1 MEYSDKEIISDL
13 EEDNKLLASKIE
25 IYKEEI
31 ANLREKLEYAQKIV
45 ILYENIMENGRKE
58 NRELAERVK
67 ELEKEIKL
75 KKVKTKKIE

>member
-13 EEDNKLLASKIE
+13 EEDNKLLSSKIE

>member
-1 MEYSDKEIISDL
+1 MEYNDKEIISDL

-31 ANLREKLEYAQKIV
+31 ASLREKLEYAQKIV

>member
-13 EEDNKLLASKIE
+13 EEDNKLLSSKIE

-45 ILYENIMENGRKE
+45 ILYENNMENGRKE

>member
-1 MEYSDKEIISDL
+1 MEYNEKEIISNL
-13 EEDNKLLASKIE
+13 EEDNRLFSSKID

>member
-13 EEDNKLLASKIE
+13 EEDNKLLSSKIE

-31 ANLREKLEYAQKIV
+31 ANLREKLEYVQKIV

>member
-45 ILYENIMENGRKE
+45 ILYDNIMENGRKE

>member
-13 EEDNKLLASKIE
+13 EEDNKLLSSKIE

-75 KKVKTKKIE
+75 KEVKTKKIE

>member
-13 EEDNKLLASKIE
+13 EEDNKLLSYKIE